1 MSSLLKILN
10 KYIILMIIS
19 SLFGMP
25 WFYVQNLLSD
35 MSNDE
40 TYALVHY
47 IPNVVN
53 YLIRLIIL
61 ILLIIDFRKMNLKY
75 IVLTSIATLF
85 YPLLG
90 VVILSLLI
98 LEKEKAVNNNV

>member
-1 MSSLLKILN
+1 
-10 KYIILMIIS
+10 MIIS

-25 WFYVQNLLSD
+25 WFYVQNLLFEI
-35 MSNDE
+35 NNNE
-40 TYALVHY
+40 TYALATS
-47 IPNVVN
+47 IPNYVN

-75 IVLTSIATLF
+75 IVLSCIATLF

-98 LEKEKAVNNNV
+98 LEKEKASA

>member
-1 MSSLLKILN
+1 MTSLLKVLN

-25 WFYVQNLLSD
+25 WLYVRFLLFD
-35 MSNDE
+35 MSNNE
-40 TYALVHY
+40 TYALTSN
-47 IPNVVN
+47 ISNLAN

-75 IVLTSIATLF
+75 ILLSCIATLV

-98 LEKEKAVNNNV
+98 LEKEKASA